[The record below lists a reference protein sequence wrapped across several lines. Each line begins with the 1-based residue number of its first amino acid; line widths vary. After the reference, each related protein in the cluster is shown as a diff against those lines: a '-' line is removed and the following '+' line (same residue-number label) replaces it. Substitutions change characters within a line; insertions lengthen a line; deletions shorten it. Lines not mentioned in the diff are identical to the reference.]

1 MLNVKR
7 AIAARIE
14 CAHRRA
20 SAGSADNI
28 QLDARGLEYFENP
41 NVRKATIAAVG
52 RAIESMLSELVG
64 KKPEALVRDRR
75 QKFLTMG
82 AKGIAA

>member
-1 MLNVKR
+1 MQGQAELLNVKR

-41 NVRKATIAAVG
+41 NVRKATIAAATECDTDG
-52 RAIESMLSELVG
+52 ERTPI
-64 KKPEALVRDRR
+64 P
-75 QKFLTMG
+75 LTRIG
-82 AKGIAA
+82 QA